1 MRKVLLALF
10 ILTVA
15 ASNAQINNSWIDYN
29 KSYYKFKVG
38 KSGLYRINQASLS
51 AIGMG
56 TTPAEYFQ
64 LWRNGEEVRIFTST
78 PTGPLGSSDY
88 IEFWGKMND
97 GIPDKTLYRKAGFQL
112 SDSFS
117 IHSDTASY
125 FLTINQSATNLRF
138 VNAASDV
145 AANTLAPDAYFFR
158 KVTMAYKN
166 QYNRGYAVLVG
177 EYVYSSSYDMG
188 EGWTS
193 TDAYPCCDLF
203 KEFTG
208 LNVYTAGP
216 ANSVSLYISA
226 FGNALNARNLRVKFF
241 NNIAATAPMNFFD
254 TVKKTFPNLPL
265 SLLQNPDYLQVAMN
279 GTSTNPNDRIVI
291 AEMAI
296 TYPAKFKF
304 NNQSNF
310 YFDLQPSTN
319 GNYIEIEDFKN
330 AGVAPVLYCL
340 SDGSRYTG
348 DISVAGKVRFALP
361 PSGAVGRKFL
371 LVSEDAGNIAS
382 INSLETRNFVNY
394 NLPANQG
401 NYLIISNPLL
411 YNDGT
416 GNNYVD
422 QYKQYRASVA
432 GGGYKSV
439 VVSIEEITDQFAFGI
454 KKHPLAI
461 RDFIRF
467 AYQQYDPK
475 PQYVFLVGRGIT
487 SIEYKQNEANPLA
500 DKLDLVPT
508 YGWPASDVLLACE
521 QDRNVPLIPIGR
533 LSAING
539 TEIKNYLNKV
549 IEYEQVQ
556 ANTIQ
561 TINSKEWMKRAI
573 HIIGGADSIE
583 NAQFRA
589 YMDGYKTTM
598 EKPGM
603 GLKVET
609 FEKTSASAVE
619 QANGERIQ
627 QMINDGV
634 SEIAYFGHSSANTLA
649 FNLSDPQLFNNQGKY
664 PVFCVSGCSAGNFF
678 TFDPLR
684 FSGSMSISE
693 KYVLADKRGSIAF
706 LASTHLG
713 IPPFLN
719 FYNTQLY
726 NNFSRD
732 MYGNTLGNQIKR
744 VLLNLGSN
752 PQSLDFYTRIHL
764 EEMNLHGDPAIKM
777 NSFSLPDYVIE
788 EPQVKINP
796 SILTVADINFT
807 LSVKINNIGK
817 AINDS
822 IRVVINRKLPND
834 SVQVIFNQLIPAPTN
849 ADSLKFTVLI
859 NPITDKGRNVFTIS
873 IDDGNR
879 VNELSETNNY
889 ISREFYIF
897 EDEIRPSYPYN
908 YSIVNQQNITFTAST
923 SNPLSAQR
931 QYLMEID
938 TTEMFNSGFK
948 KQYSNTGSGGIIQ
961 FTPTNISFTD
971 STVYYWRTSMV
982 PLTNVA
988 PIWNIF
994 SFIYLPNGGTGFN
1007 QSHYFQHKNSIYSTN
1022 IQLDDDRVFRFK
1034 SQNRTLQIKTGLYP
1048 ATSYDRISV
1057 ILDFDQF
1064 EQYGCK
1070 YNSLQFLVYD
1080 TIGIQPWNNYNIA
1093 GKGRFGSWPVCV
1105 KPVRKIF
1112 EFPYNDPAFRKKAMD
1127 FIDSIPDGYY
1137 VSITNLGMES
1147 NTSFINSWKADT
1159 AVLGA
1164 GKSLYHKLKSIGF
1177 TTIDSF
1183 TRNLPFIYFY
1193 SKNNNRYTA
1202 QQIMGTTANDQL
1214 AGNFIVSAKYRTGN
1228 ITSPVFGPARSW
1240 SSLHWRG
1247 KSNDPVQKDSVSI
1260 EVYGVKTNGVA
1271 DLLKT
1276 IRPATDTSLAF
1287 VNATTYPFIKLR
1299 MQNTDNEYATPAQLN
1314 YWRINATYIP
1324 EGAVAPN
1331 MVFRFRDS
1339 VEQGDKIDFALAFKN
1354 ISAVAFDSLRI
1365 KFIITDRNNVPHI
1378 IMLPKGKALVAGD
1391 TLVVNYSIDT
1401 RNFPGLNT
1409 LHVIVN
1415 PDNDQPEQYSY
1426 NNFIFKDFFVFE
1438 DKTNPLLDVTFDGV
1452 HILNRD
1458 IVAAKP
1464 HVLVKLK
1471 DESRFLALSDTSLL
1485 KVNIRYPDGNLRR
1498 VYFGDTMRFTPSTIG
1513 NGDNTASIDYT
1524 PYFTEDGEYELIVS
1538 GNDVMGNKAGN
1549 IEYKVSFSVINT
1561 PMISNMLNY
1570 PNPFTTS
1577 TAFVFTITGSE
1588 VPQNIRIQIL
1598 TITGKVVREI
1608 TKAELG
1614 DLHIGRNITDFKWD
1628 GTDMYGQKIA
1638 NGVYLYRVLTN
1649 LNGKSLDKY
1658 KADGDKT
1665 DKYFKAGYGKM
1676 YLMR

>member
-1 MRKVLLALF
+1 MRKVLLAFF
-10 ILTVA
+10 ILTA
-15 ASNAQINNSWIDYN
+15 IASNAQINNSWIDYN

-38 KSGLYRINQASLS
+38 KSGLCRISQATLS
-51 AIGMG
+51 ALGMG
-56 TTPAEYFQ
+56 STPVEYFQ
-64 LWRNGEEVRIFTST
+64 LWRNGEEVRIFTSI

-97 GIPDKTLYRKAGFQL
+97 GIPDKSLYRQAGFQL

-117 IHSDTASY
+117 IHSDTAAY
-125 FLTINQSATNLRF
+125 FLTINQSASNLRF
-138 VNAASDV
+138 INAANNV
-145 AANTLAPDAYFFR
+145 AGNTLTPDAYFFR

-193 TDAYPCCDLF
+193 YDAYPCCDIF

-226 FGNALNARNLRVKFF
+226 FGNALNTRDLRVKFF
-241 NNIAATAPMNFFD
+241 NNIAATTPMSFFD
-254 TVKKTFPNLPL
+254 TVKKTFINLPL

-279 GTSTNPNDRIVI
+279 GTSTNPNDRIVV
-291 AEMAI
+291 AEMAV
-296 TYPAKFKF
+296 TYPARFKF

-319 GNYIEIEDFKN
+319 GNYIEIDDFNN
-330 AGVAPVLYCL
+330 AGVAPVLYCI
-340 SDGSRYTG
+340 SEGTRYTG

-361 PSGAVGRKFL
+361 PSIGSRKFL
-371 LVSEDAGNIAS
+371 LVSEDAGNIAA
-382 INSLETRNFVNY
+382 INSLETKNFVNY

-411 YNDGT
+411 YNDGA
-416 GNNYVD
+416 GNNYVE
-422 QYKQYRASVA
+422 QYKQYRASAA
-432 GGGYKSV
+432 GGGYKPV
-439 VVSIEEITDQFAFGI
+439 VVSIDELTDQFAFGI

-475 PQYVFLVGRGIT
+475 PQYVFLIGRGVT
-487 SIEYKQNEANPLA
+487 SIEYKQNESNPLA

-508 YGWPASDVLLACE
+508 FGWPASDVLLSCE
-521 QDRNVPLIPIGR
+521 QNRNVPLIPIGR
-533 LSAING
+533 LSAINA

-549 IEYEQVQ
+549 IEYERAQ
-556 ANTIQ
+556 ANPIQ
-561 TINSKEWMKRAI
+561 TINEKAWMKRVV
-573 HIIGGADSIE
+573 HIIGGRDSIE

-589 YMDGYKTTM
+589 YMDGYKNTM
-598 EKPGM
+598 EKPNM
-603 GLKVET
+603 GARVET

-627 QMINDGV
+627 QLINEGV

-649 FNLSDPQLFNNQGKY
+649 FNLSDPELFNNQGKY

-684 FSGSMSISE
+684 FTGSMSISE

-706 LASTHLG
+706 IASTHLG

-726 NNFSRD
+726 NNFSKD
-732 MYGNTLGNQIKR
+732 MYGNTLGNQIQR
-744 VLLNLGSN
+744 VLLNLGNN

-764 EEMNLHGDPAIKM
+764 EELNLHGDPAIRM

-796 SILTVADINFT
+796 TILTVADNSFT
-807 LSVKINNIGK
+807 LSVKINNIGR
-817 AINDS
+817 AIDDS
-822 IRVVINRKLPND
+822 MRVVINRKLPND
-834 SVQVIFNQLIPAPTN
+834 SVQVIFNQLIPAPAN

-859 NPITDKGRNVFTIS
+859 NPITDKGRNVLTITL
-873 IDDGNR
+873 DDGNR
-879 VNELSETNNY
+879 VNELSENNNFL
-889 ISREFYIF
+889 SREFYIF

-908 YSIVNQQNITFTAST
+908 YSIVNQQNIAFAAST

-938 TTEMFNSGFK
+938 TTELFNSGFK

-982 PLTNVA
+982 PITNTA

-1007 QSHYFQHKNSIYSTN
+1007 QSHYFQHKNSTYSTN
-1022 IQLDDDRVFRFK
+1022 IQLDDDKVFRFK

-1048 ATSYDRISV
+1048 ATAYDRISV

-1064 EQYGCK
+1064 EEYGCK
-1070 YNSLQFLVYD
+1070 YGSLQFLVYD
-1080 TIGIQPWNNYNIA
+1080 TINIQPWSNYNTA
-1093 GKGRFGSWPVCV
+1093 GQGRFGSWPICV
-1105 KPVRKIF
+1105 LPVRKIF
-1112 EFPYNDPAFRKKAMD
+1112 EFPYNNPVYRKRAMD
-1127 FIDSIPDGYY
+1127 FLDSIPDGYY
-1137 VSITNLGMES
+1137 VSITNLGMVS
-1147 NTSFINSWKADT
+1147 NTSFIDSWKADT

-1193 SKNNNRYTA
+1193 SKNNNRYTP
-1202 QQIMGTTANDQL
+1202 QQLMGTTANDQM
-1214 AGNFIVSAKYRTGN
+1214 AGNFLVPVKYKTGE
-1228 ITSPVFGPARSW
+1228 ITSPVFGPARNW
-1240 SSLHWRG
+1240 TSLHWRG
-1247 KSNDPVQKDSVSI
+1247 QSNDPILKDSVSI
-1260 EVYGVKTNGVA
+1260 EVFGVKQNGVA

-1299 MQNTDNEYATPAQLN
+1299 MQNTDNVYATPSQLN

-1331 MVFRFRDS
+1331 IVFRFRDS

-1365 KFIITDRNNVPHI
+1365 KFIITDRNNVPHTI
-1378 IMLPKGKALVAGD
+1378 ALPKGKALVAGD
-1391 TLVVNYSIDT
+1391 TLLVRYSIDT
-1401 RNFPGLNT
+1401 RNYPGLNT
-1409 LHVIVN
+1409 LNVIVN

-1426 NNFIFKDFFVFE
+1426 NNFIFKDFFVLE

-1458 IVAAKP
+1458 IVAARP

-1549 IEYKVSFSVINT
+1549 IEYKVTFNVINT

-1570 PNPFTTS
+1570 PNPFTSS

-1628 GTDMYGQKIA
+1628 GTDMYGQKLG

-1649 LNGKSLDKY
+1649 LNGKSLEKY